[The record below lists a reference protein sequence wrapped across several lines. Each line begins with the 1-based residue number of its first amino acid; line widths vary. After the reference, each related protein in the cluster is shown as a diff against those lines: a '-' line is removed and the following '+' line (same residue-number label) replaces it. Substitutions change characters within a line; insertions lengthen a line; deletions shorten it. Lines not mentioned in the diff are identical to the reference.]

1 MRKTAIDWARYADCN
16 VCIVDWSRLSN
27 YVYNVAASKHT
38 RIVADA
44 FVEFMHFLIA
54 HGMKIEQTAIAGH
67 SLGMRI
73 HCVI

>member
-1 MRKTAIDWARYADCN
+1 MRKTALDWARYADCN

-44 FVEFMHFLIA
+44 FVDFMHFLID

-67 SLGMRI
+67 SLGI
-73 HCVI
+73 